1 MFCYVAPPT
10 HVREFPQADQE
21 GIHSM
26 LHFRCLFGATP
37 LPQTPSNSH
46 SVRRVELRLAYRLA
60 FVMHKRYAFYHCS
73 NDLLWGFYNDH
84 QENILT
90 CHGWEK
96 STSTIPP
103 IIISPARILFSRS
116 CLWEEGLM
124 SGGTTSKVSSVK
136 ILKIILYILYI
147 AFFLNIIHPNSCY
160 IFCSIIT
167 SLLTSWHGSI
177 PATQHH
183 LVEELRCT
191 WPRQLNPCLWQRFA
205 TNEGLQAICFPSSEQ
220 NSSR

>member
-10 HVREFPQADQE
+10 HVREFPQADQG
-21 GIHSM
+21 GIDQAPCHFGHPTYHSM

-60 FVMHKRYAFYHCS
+60 FVMHKKYAFYHWS
-73 NDLLWGFYNDH
+73 NDLLLRISGWSPREYT
-84 QENILT
+84 LT

-136 ILKIILYILYI
+136 ILKIILYIYILYI
-147 AFFLNIIHPNSCY
+147 YFF
-160 IFCSIIT
+160 
-167 SLLTSWHGSI
+167 
-177 PATQHH
+177 
-183 LVEELRCT
+183 
-191 WPRQLNPCLWQRFA
+191 
-205 TNEGLQAICFPSSEQ
+205 
-220 NSSR
+220 NSS